1 MAIFCP
7 PSLTS
12 PTHNV
17 SFQKM
22 NILVIGSG
30 GREHSLALTLSQSPH
45 LRTLYIAPGNPGTA
59 ECGTN
64 VPISDTDSA
73 GLLAFAKAHDIALTF
88 VGPEAPLVAGIVDL
102 FRSHSMTI
110 VGPDQQAA
118 RLEGSKVWSK
128 QFMQRHNIPTAAYAT
143 FHDHSAAKTY
153 LQQQNT
159 YPIVIKADGLAAG
172 KGVTVAQTEAEALNA
187 ITECFLDKRF
197 GEAGAQVVIEAFLKG
212 EEASVLAFTDGKT
225 IVPMLAAQD
234 HKAVYDNDQGPNTG
248 GMGAYCPAP
257 VVTADLMPI
266 IQKTILE
273 PIIAGMS
280 AEGMTYQG
288 ILYAGLMITADG
300 PFVVE
305 YNVRFGDPETQVV
318 LPLLKTDLIEILQ
331 AIAEIRLDSRPI
343 AWHDGACICV
353 VMASGGYPGVM
364 ETGFPITGIAEAK
377 AAGIA
382 VIHAGTKIADTQ
394 LVSSG
399 GRVLGIVS
407 RDISLQ
413 KAIHTAYAHI
423 EKIHFKDAHYRRDIG
438 QKAIPKQ

>member
-1 MAIFCP
+1 
-7 PSLTS
+7 
-12 PTHNV
+12 
-17 SFQKM
+17 M
-22 NILVIGSG
+22 NILLIGAG
-30 GREHSLALTLSQSPH
+30 GREHSLALALSQSPH
-45 LRTLYIAPGNPGTA
+45 LTNLYIAPGNPGTA

-64 VPISDTDSA
+64 VPISDTDSD
-73 GLLAFAKAHDIALTF
+73 GLLAFAKTHDIALTF

-102 FRSHSMTI
+102 FRSHGLTI

-118 RLEGSKVWSK
+118 QLEGSKVWSK

-143 FHDHSAAKTY
+143 FQDYDAAKAY
-153 LQQQNT
+153 LQQQNS

-172 KGVTVAQTEAEALNA
+172 KGVTVAQTEAEAVNA
-187 ITECFLDKRF
+187 ISECFLDKRF
-197 GEAGAQVVIEAFLKG
+197 GDAGAQVVIEAFLDG

-234 HKAVYDNDQGPNTG
+234 HKAVYDNDKGPNTG

-257 VVTADLMPI
+257 VVTPDLIPI

-273 PIIAGMS
+273 PIIAGMA
-280 AEGMTYQG
+280 AEGMSYQG
-288 ILYAGLMITADG
+288 ILYAGLMITAKG

-331 AIAEIRLDSRPI
+331 AMAETRLDRLPI
-343 AWHDGACICV
+343 TWHDGACICV
-353 VMASGGYPGVM
+353 VMASGGYPGAM

-377 AAGIA
+377 AAGVA
-382 VIHAGTKIADTQ
+382 VIHAGTKIQDGQ

-407 RDISLQ
+407 RDSSLQ
-413 KAIHTAYAHI
+413 TAIDTTYAHI
-423 EKIHFKDAHYRRDIG
+423 EKIQFKNAHYRRDIG
-438 QKAIPKQ
+438 QKALPKK